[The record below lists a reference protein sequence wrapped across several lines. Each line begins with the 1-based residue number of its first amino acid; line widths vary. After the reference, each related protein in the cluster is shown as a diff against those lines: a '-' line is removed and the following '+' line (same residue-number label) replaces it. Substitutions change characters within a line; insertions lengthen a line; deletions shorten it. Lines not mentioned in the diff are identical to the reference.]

1 MSNICVFDR
10 TLKTEYNLLNF
21 TRNFGIKNLDDF
33 EGDETDTY
41 LWRVGLLNLKEKE
54 ITICYIINSRLVM
67 FLRGGK
73 LNVVDCWWNIVAKL
87 KLNK

>member
-1 MSNICVFDR
+1 MSNICDFDR

-21 TRNFGIKNLDDF
+21 TRNFGLKNLDDF

-54 ITICYIINSRLVM
+54 MTICYILNSC
-67 FLRGGK
+67 
-73 LNVVDCWWNIVAKL
+73 NVFERREIRVVNC
-87 KLNK
+87 